1 MNKFKEFIKS
11 KTAKVL
17 SFVGFGV
24 VSATNAM
31 AEVTFENGKFSGT
44 IETTPFTSAVVV
56 VIGLIGLIYA
66 VRAALSLF
74 KR

>member
-1 MNKFKEFIKS
+1 MKILNS
-11 KTAKVL
+11 V
-17 SFVGFGV
+17 FGKLAILLGSV
-24 VSATNAM
+24 FFGATQAM
-31 AEVTFENGKFSGT
+31 AAVTFDNGKFDGT

>member
-1 MNKFKEFIKS
+1 MKKIKEFLSNGK
-11 KTAKVL
+11 AKVL
-17 SFVGFGV
+17 TLAGVGLV
-24 VSATNAM
+24 ATNAM

-56 VIGLIGLIYA
+56 VIGLMGLIFSVKA
-66 VRAALSLF
+66 GLALL

>member
-1 MNKFKEFIKS
+1 MKKIKEFLSSGK
-11 KTAKVL
+11 ARVL
-17 SFVGFGV
+17 ALAGAGLV
-24 VSATNAM
+24 ATNAM

-56 VIGLIGLIYA
+56 VIALIGLIYA

>member
-24 VSATNAM
+24 VGATNAM
-31 AEVTFENGKFSGT
+31 AAVTFENGKFDGT

-56 VIGLIGLIYA
+56 VIGLVGLIYA
-66 VRAALSLF
+66 VKAGLALL
-74 KR
+74 RR

>member
-11 KTAKVL
+11 KTVKVL

-31 AEVTFENGKFSGT
+31 AEVTFENGKFSGS
-44 IETTPFTSAVVV
+44 IETSPFTSAVVV
-56 VIGLIGLIYA
+56 VIGLVGLIYA
-66 VRAALSLF
+66 VKAGLALL
-74 KR
+74 RR

>member
-31 AEVTFENGKFSGT
+31 AEVTFENGKFNGT
-44 IETTPFTSAVVV
+44 IETSPFTSAVVV

-66 VRAALSLF
+66 VKAALSLF
-74 KR
+74 RR